1 MHAVERHFAIH
12 VEYRQ
17 QELLKAARADR
28 QATMAQ
34 VGRFNADAAMPT
46 RQRAGWS
53 WPSLRARRQA
63 TA

>member
-12 VEYRQ
+12 IEYRQ
-17 QELLKAARADR
+17 QELLKAAQTDR
-28 QATMAQ
+28 QAALAQ
-34 VGRFNADAAMPT
+34 AGQSNVDADMQT

-53 WPSLRARRQA
+53 WPSLRARHQA